1 MSLGLI
7 KTGPQSPSVGNVGTP
22 TAVQLSANGL
32 RAFCRSQ
39 ELNSYTIYGQTVYNG
54 DIRAVDWNGTG
65 WSVAPGIGGGTGG
78 GEIYDEGAGL
88 LQISANGQSVAWD
101 FRYYTPN
108 TYNYR
113 GIHAHGQNPV
123 IYYSFAASN
132 TSAPSSQN
140 STAITTAANSPDY
153 YNEYSP
159 RSIRFADDAALRFV
173 YYAGPG
179 GILIEINAGISGTRS
194 SLWFPTNGQYGNNF
208 RGYEIS
214 GDGNHVFVFIG
225 GSIKLF
231 TWDGGAYAFS
241 YEFSASL
248 TSNISTFSVNFDG
261 SIIAIRNAGVKVFQ
275 KTGST
280 WSQLGGDLTDGAARL
295 NSVGTLLNINAIT
308 TAALYW
314 WDGTDWG
321 FVRFTPASADWFGNP
336 ISDNGETAIA
346 PASAGSIQ
354 RYEIQDVPPLYK
366 GSSIA
371 SAIYA
376 GATPATS
383 VYYGSQKLWPATV

>member
-1 MSLGLI
+1 MSFGLI

-32 RAFCRSQ
+32 RAFCRSK
-39 ELNSYTIYGQTVYNG
+39 ELNSYTIYGLTVYNG
-54 DIRAVDWNGTG
+54 DIRTFDWNGTE
-65 WSVAPGIGGGTGG
+65 WSVVPGIGGGTGG

-108 TYNYR
+108 TFNYR
-113 GIHAHGQNPV
+113 GIQVSGLNPV

-132 TSAPSSQN
+132 NSAPSSQN
-140 STAITTAANSPDY
+140 SPSITTLSNEANTNVYTPLL
-153 YNEYSP
+153 
-159 RSIRFADDAALRFV
+159 IRFSDDASLRFI
-173 YYAGPG
+173 YYRSGNN
-179 GILIEINAGISGTRS
+179 LIEVNAGLSGSRP
-194 SLWFPTNGQYGNNF
+194 SLLFPSGGTYGDNF
-208 RGYEIS
+208 QNFEVS
-214 GDGNHVFVFIG
+214 GDGNHVFVYIG

-231 TWDGGAYAFS
+231 SWNGGAYAFS

-261 SIIAIRNAGVKVFQ
+261 SIIAIRNAGVKVYK

-295 NSVGTLLNINAIT
+295 NSLGTLLNIDAIT
-308 TAALYW
+308 TAALYL

-321 FVRFTPASADWFGNP
+321 FVRFTPASAYWSGNP

-383 VYYGSQKLWPATV
+383 VYYGSKKLWPDAV